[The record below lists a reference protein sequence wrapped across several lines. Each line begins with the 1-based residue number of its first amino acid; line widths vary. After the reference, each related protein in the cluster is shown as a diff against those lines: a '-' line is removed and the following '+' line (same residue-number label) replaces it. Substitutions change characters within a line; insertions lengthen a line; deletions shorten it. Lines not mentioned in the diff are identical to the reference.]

1 MVMRTDPWNTR
12 PTVSRWAHVL
22 TEQARLGWWSCG
34 LFAMTSRRLVGTAYR
49 RIRACL
55 KTLID
60 RIDLT
65 NFPGSCCG
73 RSTQADKRSDI
84 HSV

>member
-12 PTVSRWAHVL
+12 SAVSRWVHVF
-22 TEQARLGWWSCG
+22 ERSRLALAGGSCG
-34 LFAMTSRRLVGTAYR
+34 LFATTSRRLVGTAYR
-49 RIRACL
+49 RIRAYL
-55 KTLID
+55 KALIE

-73 RSTQADKRSDI
+73 
-84 HSV
+84 

>member
-1 MVMRTDPWNTR
+1 MVTRTDRWSIR
-12 PTVSRWAHVL
+12 ITVSRSAHVF
-22 TEQARLGWWSCG
+22 ERSRLALAGGSCG
-34 LFAMTSRRLVGTAYR
+34 LFAMTSSRLVGTAYL

-55 KTLID
+55 KALIE

-73 RSTQADKRSDI
+73 
-84 HSV
+84 

>member
-1 MVMRTDPWNTR
+1 MVTRTDPWNTR
-12 PTVSRWAHVL
+12 STVNRGAHVF
-22 TEQARLGWWSCG
+22 ERSRLALAGGSCG
-34 LFAMTSRRLVGTAYR
+34 LFAMTSGRLVGTAYR

-55 KTLID
+55 KALIE

-73 RSTQADKRSDI
+73 
-84 HSV
+84 